1 VTLTRHFPSPWT
13 AEDDGACF
21 IVRDANRQAAAYVY
35 YFDEESGAAQTAN
48 LVTREEARDIASHI
62 AKLPEVLGTPQQ
74 PDANP
79 LIQRRAT

>member
-21 IVRDANRQAAAYVY
+21 IVRDANRQAVAYVY

-48 LVTREEARDIASHI
+48 LVTGEEA
-62 AKLPEVLGTPQQ
+62 
-74 PDANP
+74 
-79 LIQRRAT
+79 QRTSPRTSPSCRSCSAPRGSQKQTRLFKGE